1 MLHNWTNILSTIPR
15 HLPTRLQWILKMI
28 RILGPWPCPAQ
39 AGPNNEWGQACPS
52 PSPKWRMLDI
62 LRQWMM
68 NGCLLSHVWLTTFSF
83 FKFSMLGLG
92 LGSCR
97 LPHNHDFRI
106 HYHLLHTS
114 DFRHGSPLPTAQSP
128 FSSSPADA
136 DTASASTHPHLFSFL
151 SPFISYPKTP
161 NPPFFIFL
169 VPVVESFFGLWFSLP
184 TCHTISYKERR
195 RGGGGG
201 GGGGGRRL

>member
-68 NGCLLSHVWLTTFSF
+68 NGCLLSHVSCLAHYIQFLQIFNVRVRARQLQAPPQSWLPHSLPLTTY
-83 FKFSMLGLG
+83 
-92 LGSCR
+92 
-97 LPHNHDFRI
+97 FR
-106 HYHLLHTS
+106 
-114 DFRHGSPLPTAQSP
+114 FQAWQPTAYRPVTIFLFTSWCWHSLCFHSP
-128 FSSSPADA
+128 S
-136 DTASASTHPHLFSFL
+136 
-151 SPFISYPKTP
+151 
-161 NPPFFIFL
+161 FIFFL
-169 VPVVESFFGLWFSLP
+169 ISIYFLP
-184 TCHTISYKERR
+184 
-195 RGGGGG
+195 
-201 GGGGGRRL
+201 